1 MPDRTILCYGDSN
14 THGTVPATG
23 PLDRRRFPQDVRWPG
38 VLRAA
43 LGAGWT
49 VIEEGLPGRT
59 TVHDDPLEGVHKNGL
74 SYLRACLESHR
85 PVDVLLIMLGT
96 NDLKTRF
103 SVPPADIARGV
114 GLLCE
119 TALACEAGP
128 DSGAPKLVV
137 VAPVPIVET
146 GHLGEMFGGGAAKS
160 ERLAPLY
167 KELADRLGAAF
178 LDAGTVARVS
188 PVDGVHLEADQHRAL
203 GEALAQVVANL

>member
-1 MPDRTILCYGDSN
+1 MPTRTILCYGDSN

-23 PLDRRRFPQDVRWPG
+23 PFDRRRFPEDVRWPG
-38 VLRAA
+38 MLRAA
-43 LGAGWT
+43 LGDGWT

-74 SYLRACLESHR
+74 SHLRACLESHR
-85 PVDVLLIMLGT
+85 PVDVLVIMLGT

-103 SVPPADIARGV
+103 SVPPGDIARGV
-114 GLLCE
+114 GRLCE

-128 DSGAPKLVV
+128 SSGAPKLVV
-137 VAPVPIVET
+137 VAPVPIIEA

-167 KELADRLGAAF
+167 EELAAQLGAAF
-178 LDAGTVARVS
+178 LDAGTIARVS
-188 PVDGVHLEADQHRAL
+188 PIDGVHLEADQHRAL
-203 GEALAQVVANL
+203 GEALAQVVAKL